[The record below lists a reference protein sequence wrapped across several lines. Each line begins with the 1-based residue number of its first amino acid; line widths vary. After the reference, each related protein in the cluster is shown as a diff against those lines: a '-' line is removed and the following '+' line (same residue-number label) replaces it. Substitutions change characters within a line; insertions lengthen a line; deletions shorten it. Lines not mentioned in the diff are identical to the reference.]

1 MKTIRKLSALLIF
14 CAALLI
20 GFGGTVHAEEAAG
33 TKTVYITA
41 STKSEMIIE
50 PTAVTGREDQTVK
63 ELLAESGHE
72 FAGLEDGW
80 IVSIDGVTG
89 NYRRFFDGNAYQ
101 LDTKLKDVT
110 VLCFTEAEDAYSEN
124 MLELI
129 RYLGQYRAKE
139 DYEKLQKYEREI
151 QILSWPE
158 PAEGAR
164 RAVRLYD
171 PDGNMI
177 EVGEAQGR
185 L

>member
-1 MKTIRKLSALLIF
+1 
-14 CAALLI
+14 
-20 GFGGTVHAEEAAG
+20 
-33 TKTVYITA
+33 
-41 STKSEMIIE
+41 MIIE

-129 RYLGQYRAKE
+129 RYLNRCAICLCLIPISICHGNLQTSNGLTAFCRGKYYR
-139 DYEKLQKYEREI
+139 I
-151 QILSWPE
+151 FWS
-158 PAEGAR
+158 
-164 RAVRLYD
+164 V
-171 PDGNMI
+171 
-177 EVGEAQGR
+177 
-185 L
+185 